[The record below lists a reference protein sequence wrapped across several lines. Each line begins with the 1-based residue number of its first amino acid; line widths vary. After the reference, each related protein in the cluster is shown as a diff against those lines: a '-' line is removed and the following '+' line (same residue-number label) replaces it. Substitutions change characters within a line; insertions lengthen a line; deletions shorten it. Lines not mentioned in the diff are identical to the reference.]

1 MLSLEDLFCCVD
13 DFCQQLEPVWHRQL
27 VSNGLSHRNRRR
39 SLCLSEIMT
48 ILIAFHQ
55 SSYRNFKAYY
65 NKKVRTQWQSAFPG
79 LVSYGRFALVDA
91 QHPIAPVCLL
101 ARLFW
106 QL

>member
-13 DFCQQLEPVWHRQL
+13 DFCQQFEPLWHRQL
-27 VSNGLSHRNRRR
+27 LINGLSHRHRQR

-65 NKKVRTQWQSAFPG
+65 NEKVRAGYYNINTVGQRAASRIARSAF
-79 LVSYGRFALVDA
+79 
-91 QHPIAPVCLL
+91 
-101 ARLFW
+101 FW
-106 QL
+106 LMQQNGATP